1 MLRTTPR
8 KQAAQGKNK
17 QKTYANVTKTRIR
30 FYFCVPLAK
39 RAEPYSAYVAPSR
52 SPATKPPPVE
62 ILRATSQKESPSAPP
77 RQFRLPP
84 SVRVEASYARLT
96 KRKVPQEDSK
106 RTAPFSRPRHTIPSQ
121 LLSALSSLPLTVNV
135 PPSAG
140 SRKVAVVFAGTVA
153 LFSSGGF
160 TPRRTCLPL
169 YHKAF
174 RIPRIT
180 ALHFAARR
188 RKLFAKIKLNF
199 LYTQAFEVSV
209 RAVVILG
216 LSRAVLP
223 ISVGIFVFVS
233 AGNAYNHAYPRTRQ

>member
-1 MLRTTPR
+1 MPATPK
-8 KQAAQGKNK
+8 KQPHKGKINK
-17 QKTYANVTKTRIR
+17 KNVCQCHKTRIR

-39 RAEPYSAYVAPSR
+39 RAEPYSACVAPSQA
-52 SPATKPPPVE
+52 PATKPPPVE
-62 ILRATSQKESPSAPP
+62 ILRTTSPNESTSAPP

-153 LFSSGGF
+153 L
-160 TPRRTCLPL
+160 
-169 YHKAF
+169 
-174 RIPRIT
+174 
-180 ALHFAARR
+180 
-188 RKLFAKIKLNF
+188 
-199 LYTQAFEVSV
+199 
-209 RAVVILG
+209 
-216 LSRAVLP
+216 
-223 ISVGIFVFVS
+223 
-233 AGNAYNHAYPRTRQ
+233 